1 MRTASQPPEVLLS
14 DSAKQRKA
22 VTHRR
27 HTARSEGVE
36 YVPRRVICP
45 WCLNTRATATV
56 SVFSTLAVKCRNCGM
71 RSNFID
77 PRAAELFSRVLRFVQ
92 ENTREWLSFIMGLP
106 EYDKLK
112 FDIGNEPFPE
122 GQPYAEP
129 SHDQETFSQYGATMT
144 VEHRL
149 DRRLAA
155 LEIMAENRGEVRQ
168 SRSLARARRRLFGKF
183 STPRNS
189 EAHKLVNAETEPDE

>member
-1 MRTASQPPEVLLS
+1 MS
-14 DSAKQRKA
+14 DFAKERKAA

-36 YVPRRVICP
+36 YVPRRIVCP

-56 SVFSTLAVKCRNCGM
+56 SVFSSLSIKCRNCGM
-71 RSNFID
+71 QANFID
-77 PRAAELFSRVLRFVQ
+77 PRAAELFTRVLRFVQ
-92 ENTREWLSFIMGLP
+92 ENTKDWLDFVLRLP

-112 FDIGNEPFPE
+112 FDIGTEPFPE

-129 SHDQETFSQYGATMT
+129 AHDQETFSQYGATMT

-155 LEIMAENRGEVRQ
+155 LEIMAEHRGETKQ
-168 SRSLARARRRLFGKF
+168 SKSLARARKRLFGRF

-189 EAHKLVNAETEPDE
+189 EAHALVSSEEDPE